1 MENKKLA
8 SRLSLDC
15 ITIDQF
21 LPNKSQLNQ
30 ETSIKKIGA
39 NEYHKRNGTFKLI
52 TSTRFP
58 EKSLSN
64 LDLIKEMACTNNQNE
79 RSDD

>member
-1 MENKKLA
+1 METKKFV
-8 SRLSLDC
+8 SRPSLDY

-21 LPNKSQLNQ
+21 LPNKSQINQ

-39 NEYHKRNGTFKLI
+39 NEYHKRNGTFKII

-64 LDLIKEMACTNNQNE
+64 LDLIQEMACTSNQNE